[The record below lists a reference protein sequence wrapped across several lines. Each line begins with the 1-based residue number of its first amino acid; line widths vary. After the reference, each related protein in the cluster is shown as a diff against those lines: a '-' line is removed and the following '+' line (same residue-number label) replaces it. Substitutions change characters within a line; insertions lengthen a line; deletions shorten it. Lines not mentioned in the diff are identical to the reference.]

1 MKENQYNV
9 PILLIAF
16 NRPNITQKVFN
27 EIKKIEPKQLFFSVD
42 GPREG
47 MPGEDKLCEAT
58 KDIIKQV
65 NWKCEVKTLFN
76 ENNLGCGIA
85 PMQAISWFFENVE
98 EGIILEDDCIPTQ
111 SFFRYSQELLE
122 HYRNN
127 EKIMVISG
135 NNFQFGQKRGEAS
148 YYFSIYPHTWGW
160 ATWRRAWK
168 HFDFAIKSLPEF
180 KTNNNIQ
187 NIFKDKSIQKYW
199 LEIFD
204 KVYGGKRGDIWDYQW
219 LYAVWSNNGLAI
231 IPNVN
236 LVSNEGFGPEATH
249 TKKPDKKISGLKTE
263 DIHFPLIHP
272 ETIKPNTVADTF
284 TSSFFFQRNEGLKGK
299 LKKILKLT

>member
-42 GPREG
+42 GPRETKF
-47 MPGEDKLCEAT
+47 GEDKLCEVT

-65 NWKCEVKTLFN
+65 NWKCEVKTLFH

-111 SFFRYSQELLE
+111 SFFRYTQELLE
-122 HYRNN
+122 DYRNN
-127 EKIMVISG
+127 ERIMVISG

-160 ATWRRAWK
+160 ATWKRAWK
-168 HFDFAIKSLPEF
+168 HFDFAIEGLPEF

-187 NIFKDKSIQKYW
+187 NIFKDKSVQKYW

-204 KVYGGKRGDIWDYQW
+204 KVYGGKRSDIWDYQW

-272 ETIKPNTVADTF
+272 ETIKPNTVADIF